1 MILAI
6 FGLAVLSVWSLS
18 PVSRDTINVA
28 GLTTGAQAPANDLSN
43 LHRVEFE
50 VIPTLESNEGELQ
63 AAYTSD
69 REIVLRSKVN
79 SLKTGETVL
88 GRIEL
93 SNSNLFA
100 FPVKVELA
108 SFEQSLND
116 KVVVVLAANN
126 GKHQLNR
133 RASDAEPLMI
143 ALPVGE
149 ESSALVVELVASEDV
164 NFTTDLEVK
173 ISY

>member
-28 GLTTGAQAPANDLSN
+28 GLTTGNQAPANNLSN

-50 VIPTLESNEGELQ
+50 VIPTLESNDGELQ
-63 AAYTSD
+63 AAYSSD

-79 SLKTGETVL
+79 ALKTGETVL

-100 FPVKVELA
+100 FPVKVELT

-116 KVVVVLAANN
+116 KVVVVVAANN
-126 GKHQLNR
+126 GKHQLNKR
-133 RASDAEPLMI
+133 SAADPLMV
-143 ALPVGE
+143 ALPAGE
-149 ESSALVVELVASEDV
+149 EPTALVVELVATEDV
-164 NFTTDLEVK
+164 NFATDLEVK